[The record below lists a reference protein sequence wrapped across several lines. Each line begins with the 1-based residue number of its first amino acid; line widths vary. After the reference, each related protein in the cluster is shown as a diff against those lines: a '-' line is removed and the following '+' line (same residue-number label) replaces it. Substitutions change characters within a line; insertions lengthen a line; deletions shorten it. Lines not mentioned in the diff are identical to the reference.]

1 MVTRRDYTQD
11 AVEAARSVL
20 LEVVRLLGEYSD
32 DIVIIGG
39 WVPEL
44 VIPQAKHVG
53 SMDIDLALN
62 HRTLTESGYKTIL
75 ELLQSRGYRQGK
87 QPFIFHRTVRV
98 GNREIR
104 VQVDFLA
111 GEYGGTGRSRR
122 TQRVLDM
129 RPRKARGVDLAFDA
143 PTYVTIHGHLPN
155 GGDDRVVVQ
164 VASIPVFLVMKGMSM
179 KNRLKEKDAWDV
191 YFCLRN
197 YPGGMDVLVREFQ
210 SLLGMRLVREGLRN
224 IAEKFSSPQAVGPVH
239 VANFEELSDPQAR
252 EILQRDAFE
261 RVQFLLSKLGVK

>member
-1 MVTRRDYTQD
+1 MVNRRDYTKD

-32 DIVIIGG
+32 DIVIVGG

-44 VIPQAKHVG
+44 LIPQARHVG
-53 SMDIDLALN
+53 SMDVDLALN

-75 ELLQSRGYRQGK
+75 ELLQSRGYQQGK
-87 QPFIFHRTVRV
+87 QPFIFHRTVTVR
-98 GNREIR
+98 GREIR

-111 GEYGGTGRSRR
+111 GEYAGTGRSRR

-143 PTYVTIHGHLPN
+143 PNYVTIHDHLPD
-155 GGDDRVVVQ
+155 GGDDRAVVQ
-164 VASIPVFLVMKGMSM
+164 VASIPIFLVMKGMSM
-179 KNRLKEKDAWDV
+179 KNRLKEKDAWDI

-197 YPGGMDVLVREFQ
+197 YPGGMGALVDEFRP
-210 SLLGMRLVREGLRN
+210 LLGIRLVREGLRN
-224 IAEKFSSPQAVGPVH
+224 IAEKFSSPRAVGPVH

-261 RVQFLLSKLGVK
+261 RVQFLLGELGVK